1 MIHSSPAYSGE
12 KKFYVQVKYTKAT
25 SPWPW
30 HVQIISIW
38 LLLNW
43 LWFLLHV
50 LILWWVEPNWSPR
63 PIQFTNIGSII
74 NQITFH
80 SRIIWNRKIQFLL
93 WANQFSCL
101 LRRSMARHL
110 LKEGWEKRQHLQFK
124 LYHAVL
130 PVSSSFVCCKSLVP
144 QPDASL
150 SVDWWACTN
159 DSVDNQVL
167 QSMNSVIILG
177 AWSLWN
183 HQNLDVS
190 LMEEHETLL
199 AFCLWPARRRRAQI
213 LELTG
218 G

>member
-1 MIHSSPAYSGE
+1 
-12 KKFYVQVKYTKAT
+12 VKYTKAT

-63 PIQFTNIGSII
+63 PIQYTNIGSII

-101 LRRSMARHL
+101 LWTRSMARQL
-110 LKEGWEKRQHLQFK
+110 LTEGWERRWHLQFK

-130 PVSSSFVCCKSLVP
+130 PVSSSFVCCKSL
-144 QPDASL
+144 ASK
-150 SVDWWACTN
+150 ACF
-159 DSVDNQVL
+159 
-167 QSMNSVIILG
+167 
-177 AWSLWN
+177 
-183 HQNLDVS
+183 HNL
-190 LMEEHETLL
+190 MLL
-199 AFCLWPARRRRAQI
+199 RL
-213 LELTG
+213 LTG
-218 G
+218 GHALMTQLTTRCSKVWIPL